1 MRDINGVVIVGRLTR
16 DAEIKALP
24 SGTEVAEFSVASNYS
39 TKRGDQWVDEVSYFD
54 VVKFSPGGLAKY
66 LVKGKQLAMWG
77 ELRQERWEKDGQKRS
92 KVKIMAQTLQLL
104 GGGGEKQAEQ
114 TGGFEDDVPF

>member
-104 GGGGEKQAEQ
+104 GGGGEKQAEP